1 MAVLA
6 SKVNAKPVNRR
17 ALRRYGEF
25 WRALVL
31 VGNALADA
39 ERAAAK
45 ALDNTGATG
54 GRVVRATAGE
64 RAHWSTATPEELR
77 AAAKKPG
84 QSLQIMSTAARK
96 WEAELVS
103 REWRR

>member
-1 MAVLA
+1 MAPNLR
-6 SKVNAKPVNRR
+6 PVNRR

-31 VGNALADA
+31 VGNALAEAERVAAKATDQRG
-39 ERAAAK
+39 ERAA
-45 ALDNTGATG
+45 
-54 GRVVRATAGE
+54 
-64 RAHWSTATPEELR
+64 HWSAPSAEELR
-77 AAAKKPG
+77 AAAKRAG
-84 QSLQIMSTAARK
+84 DALHVMSSAARK